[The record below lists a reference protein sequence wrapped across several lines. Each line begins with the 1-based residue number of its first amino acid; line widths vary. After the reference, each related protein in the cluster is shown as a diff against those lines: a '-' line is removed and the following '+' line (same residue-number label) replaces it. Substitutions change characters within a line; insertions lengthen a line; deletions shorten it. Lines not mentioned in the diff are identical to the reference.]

1 MRAVATDR
9 EACAA
14 LARPGTEAAA
24 GTDSGL
30 WKRFSVHPWRR
41 RRDSPKK
48 PAAACLRESRTFR
61 KRSGNRE
68 TAHRD
73 PAWMPGP
80 PVSADPAPPDPAG
93 LSSCMILLHDP
104 AGQSS
109 RTIQT
114 LHNPDAAQS
123 SSSCMKRPVSS
134 TPCLWKRQGAFLSAV
149 VCPLLQSLPF
159 PDSPCQRTGTGRL
172 LVPESVPWSAIPKQ
186 ACPLSGKWSQ
196 GPRLM
201 PGRPGASAVGRQ
213 RGS

>member
-1 MRAVATDR
+1 MRC
-9 EACAA
+9 EP
-14 LARPGTEAAA
+14 LRPTEKPVQRWHGPGQRQQPERTPASGSGFLHSPGA
-24 GTDSGL
+24 GNDAPRTS
-30 WKRFSVHPWRR
+30 RSVPAG
-41 RRDSPKK
+41 K
-48 PAAACLRESRTFR
+48 PDVQETFR
-61 KRSGNRE
+61 EQGDRAQGSCL
-68 TAHRD
+68 D
-73 PAWMPGP
+73 AWP

-201 PGRPGASAVGRQ
+201 PGRPGASAA
-213 RGS
+213 